1 MRHPGEAAVT
11 PGLSRFRLPS
21 EVMEFTR
28 TAAEQAFAD
37 EVRTWLEEHLVGAN
51 ADLRGRGGIGQEDVE
66 PERLLAWERELADG
80 GWLGLDYPEHL
91 GGRDASLSEQVVFH
105 QTYVE
110 ARAPGRIPNI
120 GLTLLGPTLVAFGTP
135 ELQERF
141 VPPII
146 AGTEHWCQGYSEP
159 NAGSDLANVSTR
171 ARLEGDRWLVTG
183 QKTWTSL
190 AQHAQWAFVLCRTD
204 PAGERHAGLSYLLV
218 PMDQPRVEVRPIV
231 QITGGSEFNE
241 VFFDEAETDAGLVVG
256 GVGNGWAVAMGTLGF
271 ERGASTLGQQT
282 GYRRELDAL
291 LGLARSN
298 GSIDDP
304 PLRQDLMRSYSELEI
319 LRYNQLRMLT
329 ALVADGVP
337 GPEMS
342 IGKLYWASWHRRLGE
357 LGMRVRGASA
367 MVGVDATPPLED
379 PLDLGYQLDPLQR
392 TFLYSRAHTIYG
404 GSNQVQRNVIGE
416 RVLGLPREPR

>member
-1 MRHPGEAAVT
+1 
-11 PGLSRFRLPS
+11 
-21 EVMEFTR
+21 MEFAR
-28 TAAEQAFAD
+28 TAAEDAFAD
-37 EVRTWLEEHLVGAN
+37 EVRTWLEAHLGGAN
-51 ADLRGRGGIGQEDVE
+51 SDLRGRGGVGQEDVE
-66 PERLLAWERELADG
+66 PERLLEWERELATG
-80 GWLGLDYPEHL
+80 GWLGLDYPVHL

-141 VPPII
+141 IPPII
-146 AGTEHWCQGYSEP
+146 SGTEHWCQGYSEP
-159 NAGSDLANVSTR
+159 DAGSDLANVSTR
-171 ARLEGDRWLVTG
+171 ARLSGDRWLVTG

-190 AQHAQWAFVLCRTD
+190 AQYAQWAFVLCRTD
-204 PAGERHAGLSYLLV
+204 STSERHAGLSYLLV
-218 PMDQPRVEVRPIV
+218 PMDQQGVEVRQIV
-231 QITGGSEFNE
+231 QVTGGSEFNE
-241 VFFDEAETDAGLVVG
+241 VFFDDAVTDAGMVVG
-256 GVGNGWAVAMGTLGF
+256 GAGNGWAVAMGTLGF

-282 GYRRELDAL
+282 GYRRELDSL
-291 LGLARSN
+291 LELARTN

-304 PLRQDLMRSYSELEI
+304 SLRQDLMRSYSELEI

-329 ALVADGVP
+329 ALVADAVP

-357 LGMRVRGASA
+357 LGMRVRGTSA
-367 MVGVDATPPLED
+367 MVGIDATAPLED
-379 PLDLGYQLDPLQR
+379 PLGIGYRLDPLQR

-416 RVLGLPREPR
+416 RVLDLPREPR

>member
-1 MRHPGEAAVT
+1 
-11 PGLSRFRLPS
+11 
-21 EVMEFTR
+21 MEFTR
-28 TAAEQAFAD
+28 TAAEQVFAE
-37 EVRTWLEEHLVGAN
+37 EVRSWLEEHLVGAN
-51 ADLRGRGGIGQEDVE
+51 ADLRGRGGVGQEDVE

-367 MVGVDATPPLED
+367 MVGEAATPPLED